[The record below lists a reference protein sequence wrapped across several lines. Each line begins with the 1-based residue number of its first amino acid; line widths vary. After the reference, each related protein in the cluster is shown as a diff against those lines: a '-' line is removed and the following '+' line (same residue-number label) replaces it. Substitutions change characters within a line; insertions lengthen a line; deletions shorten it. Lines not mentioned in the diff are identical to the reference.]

1 MSSEAATPAAP
12 GGLTE
17 YIQHHLTHNVQQF
30 GGYSFNVDSM
40 LVAAAAG
47 ILVLLWFWSVSRKAT
62 AGVPTRMQAFVEL
75 AIEFV
80 DGQVK
85 DTFAGDRRFIA
96 PLALT
101 IFLWVFVMNAM
112 DLLPLDLIGGVVGL
126 VAGPEVAHHFYFRA
140 VPTADL
146 NTTFAMSLVVF
157 FLIIFY
163 SVKVKGGLG
172 FIAELFTSPFH
183 AHGLVGKLILAI
195 PNFFLNLVEYLAKPV
210 SLAMR
215 LFGNMYAGELVFMLI
230 AGLMAGMLTSF
241 GGFFGGLIGVAV
253 NAAWAIFHILI
264 ISLQAFIFMVLTV
277 VYISMAHEKH

>member
-1 MSSEAATPAAP
+1 MSSEASTPAEG

-17 YIQHHLTHNVQQF
+17 YIQHHLHHNVQQW
-30 GGYSFNVDSM
+30 GGYSFHVDS
-40 LVAAAAG
+40 LVMAAVCG
-47 ILVLLWFWSVSRKAT
+47 IAILLWFWSVSRKAT
-62 AGVPTRMQAFVEL
+62 AGVPSRTQAFVEL

-85 DTFAGDRRFIA
+85 DTFTGDRRFIA

-112 DLLPLDLIGGVVGL
+112 DLLPLDLIGGLVTA
-126 VAGPEVAHHFYFRA
+126 VAGHDAAHHTYWRL

-163 SVKVKGGLG
+163 SIKVKGGLG
-172 FIAELFTSPFH
+172 FVAELFTAPFH
-183 AHGLVGKLILAI
+183 AHGVPGKLLLAV

-230 AGLMAGMLTSF
+230 AGLMAGMLTGL
-241 GGFFGGLIGVAV
+241 GGFLGGLVGVVV

-264 ISLQAFIFMVLTV
+264 IGLQAFIFMVLTV

>member
-1 MSSEAATPAAP
+1 MSSEAAAAAGG

-17 YIQHHLTHNVQQF
+17 YIQHHLQHNVQQF
-30 GGYSFNVDSM
+30 GGYSFHVDS
-40 LVAAAAG
+40 LIIAFVTGLA
-47 ILVLLWFWSVSRKAT
+47 ILLWFRSVAAKAT
-62 AGVPTRMQAFVEL
+62 SGVPSKTQAFVEL

-85 DTFAGDRRFIA
+85 DTFTGDRRFIA

-112 DLLPLDLIGGVVGL
+112 DLLPLDLVSGAVTW
-126 VAGPEVAHHFYFRA
+126 VAGHEVAHHTYFRM

-146 NTTFAMSLVVF
+146 NTTFAMALVVF
-157 FLIIFY
+157 GLIIYY
-163 SVKVKGGLG
+163 SIKVKGGFG
-172 FIAELFTSPFH
+172 FIAELFTAPFH
-183 AHGLVGKLILAI
+183 AHGVPGKIILAV
-195 PNFFLNLVEYLAKPV
+195 PNFFLNVVEYLAKPV

-230 AGLMAGMLTSF
+230 AGLMAASTLSF
-241 GGFFGGLIGVAV
+241 IPAV
-253 NAAWAIFHILI
+253 LLNAGWAIFHILI
-264 ISLQAFIFMVLTV
+264 IGLQAFIFMVLTV